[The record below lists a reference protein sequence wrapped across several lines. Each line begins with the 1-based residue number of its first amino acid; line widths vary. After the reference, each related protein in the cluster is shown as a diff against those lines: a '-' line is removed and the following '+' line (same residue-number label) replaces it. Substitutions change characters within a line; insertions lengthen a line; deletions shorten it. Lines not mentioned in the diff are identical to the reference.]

1 MCFYVSIGT
10 EGDGDLINNKQE
22 FVELFNKDYM
32 NTVKKFS
39 GRKPGSLGNYSDE
52 LQDKMTV
59 KEMIAVYSS
68 HTSIQKVKHLRVPEN
83 KFNLPNASLSDIN

>member
-1 MCFYVSIGT
+1 MCFNVSIGT
-10 EGDGDLINNKQE
+10 EGDGDIISNNQE

-39 GRKPGSLGNYSDE
+39 GSKPGSLGNYSDE
-52 LQDKMTV
+52 SQDKMTV
-59 KEMIAVYSS
+59 NEMISVYSS
-68 HTSIQKVKHLRVPEN
+68 HTSIQKVKHLCVPEN